1 MGMHERTERQN
12 TERVLMKLLE
22 ESVEAIAIKADEG
35 TLSMLKDMRQ
45 EREKDR
51 LMRQKEQ
58 EQRTAQNAS
67 AIEAKH
73 QERSQ
78 AEHERNEAAS
88 DNTEKFVGVVERAA
102 DELVGTQGAH

>member
-1 MGMHERTERQN
+1 
-12 TERVLMKLLE
+12 MKLLE

-73 QERSQ
+73 QERTQ
-78 AEHERNEAAS
+78 AEHQRNEAAS
-88 DNTEKFVGVVERAA
+88 DDTEKFVDVVERAA
-102 DELVGTQGAH
+102 DELVGTHGAH